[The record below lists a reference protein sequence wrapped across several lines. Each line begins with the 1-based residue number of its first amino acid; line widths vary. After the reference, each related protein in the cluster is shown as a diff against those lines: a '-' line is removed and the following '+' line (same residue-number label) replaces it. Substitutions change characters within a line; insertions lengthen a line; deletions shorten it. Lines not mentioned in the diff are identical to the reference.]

1 MRIGI
6 DIGGTKAAIVL
17 MDNQEQLV
25 ARCKVPTGAD
35 RPCRQVIAE
44 IVGAMQEMLAQQ
56 QVDLAD
62 VTFIGAG
69 VPGTVDQTAQIVV
82 HAPNLHWHNEPVGEY
97 FIQACGK
104 RVLLAQDTRAA
115 AWGEY
120 RARKDKCC
128 VASVTLGTGIGCG
141 IVLNGRIWHG
151 ALGTAGEIGHIPVSP
166 GGRRCAC
173 GRSGC
178 MEAYASGTGIT
189 CSAREQGVCDSSE
202 ELFALAGHGNMQA
215 LEILRDAVDQVAVS
229 IVAMINVLSPDVVL
243 FSGGLAAQQEL
254 FIHPLMERIR
264 QWAYPQAA
272 EGLELAVSAMGGDA
286 PAIGAAFIDEGM

>member
-6 DIGGTKAAIVL
+6 DIGGTKAALVL
-17 MDNQEQLV
+17 MDKQEQLV

-44 IVGAMQEMLAQQ
+44 IAAAMQEMLAQQ
-56 QVDLAD
+56 HVDFAD
-62 VTFIGAG
+62 ITFIGVG

-82 HAPNLHWHNEPVGEY
+82 HAPNLHWYNEPVGEY
-97 FIQACGK
+97 FMQACSK
-104 RVLLAQDTRAA
+104 RVLLVQDTRAA

-120 RARKDKCC
+120 RARRDKRCI
-128 VASVTLGTGIGCG
+128 ASVTLGTGIGCG

-151 ALGTAGEIGHIPVSP
+151 ALGTAGEIGHIPVKP

-189 CSAREQGVCDSSE
+189 RSAREQGVCDSSE
-202 ELFALAGHGNMQA
+202 ELFALASRGNIQA
-215 LEILRDAVDQVAVS
+215 LEILHDAVDWAAVS
-229 IVAMINVLSPDVVL
+229 IAAMINVLSPDAVV
-243 FSGGLAAQQEL
+243 FSGGLVAQQKL
-254 FIHPLMERIR
+254 FVQPLMERIR
-264 QWAYPQAA
+264 QWAYPQTV